1 MVSTLVCAP
10 FTSRY
15 QTGMVITTVRMRS
28 AWASAIARSSPPM
41 APPRMVMSFNPPG
54 MAAK

>member
-10 FTSRY
+10 LTSRY

-28 AWASAIARSSPPM
+28 ACARAIARSSPPI
-41 APPRMVMSFNPPG
+41 APPRMVMSFKPPG